1 MADQNS
7 LDATDIG
14 EKNVFDTT
22 NIDET
27 LDISWVILTQNI
39 HVRITEEKPI
49 LTNEIV
55 NNKETESTKS
65 DIEDYISPKYKKLA
79 KSKMVLLAF

>member
-22 NIDET
+22 NINET
-27 LDISWVILTQNI
+27 LDISL
-39 HVRITEEKPI
+39 VRITQNTHVRLQK
-49 LTNEIV
+49 
-55 NNKETESTKS
+55 KS
-65 DIEDYISPKYKKLA
+65 LS
-79 KSKMVLLAF
+79 

>member
-27 LDISWVILTQNI
+27 LDISLVRITQNT
-39 HVRITEEKPI
+39 HVRVTEEKPDKR
-49 LTNEIV
+49 N
-55 NNKETESTKS
+55 
-65 DIEDYISPKYKKLA
+65 
-79 KSKMVLLAF
+79 SKQ